1 MEETISTDVNT
12 AGLHTARLLRLALVF
27 VGAVLGLL
35 VLSMMFG
42 SSSARADDG
51 GDSPDPLG
59 TAVGELVSQVA
70 EPVEATV
77 TAVSH
82 TVAAATPGTA
92 PLVHTVTPV
101 ASAAS
106 IASPVAAL
114 ADATDVTITKIF
126 GGTPLGTSLGTAPVR
141 SLLDPVVALID
152 GTITTAGNTAG
163 AVVPLVV
170 QPPVAAERAAVQA
183 VPAVTSALVSGAA
196 DGALALR
203 DRLGGSGTDGS
214 TGASPLGTGL
224 LGAIAGAGFFVSL
237 AVSRRTLATR
247 AMPGSPVYATDSSP
261 D

>member
-1 MEETISTDVNT
+1 MEETISTDVNA
-12 AGLHTARLLRLALVF
+12 AGPQTARLLRLALV
-27 VGAVLGLL
+27 VLAAVLGLL

-59 TAVGELVSQVA
+59 TAVGGLVSQVT

-82 TVAAATPGTA
+82 TAATTPATA

-126 GGTPLGTSLGTAPVR
+126 GGTPLGTPLGTAPVR

-152 GTITTAGNTAG
+152 GTIAIAGDTAG
-163 AVVPLVV
+163 AVVPIVV
-170 QPPVAAERAAVQA
+170 QPAVAAERAAVQA

-203 DRLGGSGTDGS
+203 DRLGGPGTSGS
-214 TGASPLGTGL
+214 TGASPLGSGL

-237 AVSRRTLATR
+237 AVSRRTLAAR
-247 AMPGSPVYATDSSP
+247 AMPGSPIYATDSSP

>member
-1 MEETISTDVNT
+1 VEETISTDVNA
-12 AGLHTARLLRLALVF
+12 AGPQTARLLRLALV
-27 VGAVLGLL
+27 VLAAVLGLL

-59 TAVGELVSQVA
+59 TAVGGLVSQVT

-82 TVAAATPGTA
+82 TVAAATTGTA
-92 PLVHTVTPV
+92 PLVHTVSPV
-101 ASAAS
+101 ASA
-106 IASPVAAL
+106 ASPVAAL

-126 GGTPLGTSLGTAPVR
+126 AGTPLGTAPVR

-152 GTITTAGNTAG
+152 GTIAAAGDTAG
-163 AVVPLVV
+163 AVLPIVV
-170 QPPVAAERAAVQA
+170 QAAVAAEKAAVQA
-183 VPAVTSALVSGAA
+183 VPAMTSALVSGAA
-196 DGALALR
+196 HGALVLR
-203 DRLGGSGTDGS
+203 DRLGGSGTSGS
-214 TGASPLGTGL
+214 TGAMPWGTGL
-224 LGAIAGAGFFVSL
+224 LGAIASAGFFMML
-237 AVSRRTLATR
+237 AVSRRTLTTR